1 MQKQWFRLDTAALIF
16 PAIMRRDW
24 CNVFRISVSL
34 KEEVDPVVLQEAVE
48 SLERRFPTFYVRL
61 AKGMFWYSLRSA
73 SRMPWVREDF
83 AYPLTHMGRR
93 EMSSCCLRIF
103 YYKNRI
109 AAEFF
114 HVISDGT
121 GGSLYVQT
129 LLEKYLEL
137 KYGVFTEKCD
147 RAVDWEEEP
156 SEDEL
161 EDSFFK
167 NSPGFGAGRKEENS
181 YKLHGSMDKDH
192 FRRLICGIIPSDR
205 LKEAAKRH
213 HCTITAYLAAVMAK
227 SIITMQA
234 EERDIKHQK
243 SVKVTLPVN
252 LRRFFG
258 SHTLR
263 NFALALNVGVDP
275 RFGEYTLQDLCDSI
289 SHQLSSKATTQNLAG
304 MIGANVLPQK
314 NLLLRLTPVGLKNL
328 VMGLVY
334 NAEEKKGSIN
344 ISNLGVVKLPDS
356 VAGYVEYMDFIIGPQ
371 RSYPNNCSVVT
382 CNGKTRINMISLITE
397 TELERR
403 FFSALVEDGVP
414 VEIESNL

>member
-1 MQKQWFRLDTAALIF
+1 MQNQWFRLDTAALIF
-16 PAIMRRDW
+16 PAIMRRNW
-24 CNVFRISVSL
+24 CNVFRISVTL
-34 KEEVDPVVLQEAVE
+34 KEEVDPVILKQAAE
-48 SLERRFPTFYVRL
+48 SLSDRFPTFYVRL
-61 AKGMFWYSLRSA
+61 SKGLFWYSLRSA
-73 SRMPWVREDF
+73 NRMPWIREDF

-93 EMSSCCLRIF
+93 EMASCCLRIF
-103 YYKNRI
+103 YYRNRI

-137 KYGVFTEKCD
+137 KHGVYTEKCD
-147 RAVDWEEEP
+147 RAVDWDEVP
-156 SEDEL
+156 KEDEL

-181 YKLHGSMDKDH
+181 YKLHGSIEKNH
-192 FRRLICGIIPSDR
+192 FRRLICGTIQADK
-205 LKEAAKRH
+205 LKEAAKKH
-213 HCTITAYLAAVMAK
+213 HCTITAYLAAIMAQ
-227 SIITMQA
+227 SIIGMQQ

-243 SVKVTLPVN
+243 SVKITLPVN

-258 SHTLR
+258 SRTLR

-275 RFGEYTLQDLCDSI
+275 RFGEYSLQDLCDSI
-289 SHQLSSKATTQNLAG
+289 SYQLSAKATPQYLAG
-304 MIGANVLPQK
+304 MIGANVLPQQ
-314 NLLLRLTPVGLKNL
+314 NIFLRLTPVGLKNL
-328 VMGLVY
+328 VMGMVY
-334 NAEEKKGSIN
+334 SAEEKKGSIN
-344 ISNLGVVKLPDS
+344 ISNLGLVHLPTSVSDFVDS
-356 VAGYVEYMDFIIGPQ
+356 MDFIIGPQ

>member
-24 CNVFRISVSL
+24 CNVFRISVTL
-34 KEEVDPVVLQEAVE
+34 KEEIDPAILNEAVE
-48 SLERRFPTFYVRL
+48 SLADRFPTFYVCL
-61 AKGMFWYSLRSA
+61 SKGLFWYALQSA

-121 GGSLYVQT
+121 GGSAYVQT

-137 KYGVFTEKCD
+137 KHGVYTD
-147 RAVDWEEEP
+147 RSERIVDWEVAP
-156 SEDEL
+156 SEEEL

-181 YKLHGSMDKDH
+181 YKLHGSKEKNH
-192 FRRLICGIIPSDR
+192 FRRLICGTVDASC
-205 LKEAAKRH
+205 LKAAAKKY
-213 HCTITAYLAAVMAK
+213 HCTITVYLAAVMAK
-227 SIITMQA
+227 SIMAIQA
-234 EERDIKHQK
+234 QERVLKHQK
-243 SVKVTLPVN
+243 PVKVTLPVN
-252 LRRFFG
+252 LRRFFN
-258 SHTLR
+258 SRTLR

-275 RFGEYTLQDLCDSI
+275 RFGTYSVQDLCDTI
-289 SHQLSSKATTQNLAG
+289 SHQLSSKATAQYLAG
-304 MIGANVLPQK
+304 MIGANVLPQQ
-314 NLLLRLTPVGLKNL
+314 NLLLRLTPLPLKNL
-328 VMGLVY
+328 VMGMVY
-334 NAEEKKGSIN
+334 SAEESKGSIN
-344 ISNLGVVKLPDS
+344 ISNLGLVKLPAS
-356 VAGYVEYMDFIIGPQ
+356 VAGYVDSMDFIIGPQ

-382 CNGKTRINMISLITE
+382 CNGKTRINMISMITE
-397 TELERR
+397 SELERR

-414 VEIESNL
+414 VEIESNR